1 MVNQQCL
8 VYKFERDLCDA
19 GYVGLIHTPSSTRQ
33 RIEEHKNSS
42 SSISKH
48 FRDKLSLSPEDL
60 TRNFSF
66 LKKCTNK
73 FDCLV
78 YEMFNELRPTL
89 NVQSDLIHDFVISFL
104 KFTSFFLCMF
114 LLSAYVCKNFYTFY
128 VHIYFFVLL
137 FYYSLE
143 SDRSTVETLC
153 LPLIFIVKC
162 CKKPLLIGNEF
173 DD

>member
-1 MVNQQCL
+1 MREAKPPMVNQQRL

-104 KFTSFFLCMF
+104 KFTSFFF
-114 LLSAYVCKNFYTFY
+114 FAYFY
-128 VHIYFFVLL
+128 
-137 FYYSLE
+137 
-143 SDRSTVETLC
+143 C
-153 LPLIFIVKC
+153 PLTPAKIFILFMCIYIFLSFYFIIHLKETEARSKRCVYR
-162 CKKPLLIGNEF
+162 
-173 DD
+173 

>member
-1 MVNQQCL
+1 MREAKPPMVNQQCL

-42 SSISKH
+42 SSISRH

-89 NVQSDLIHDFVISFL
+89 NVQFDLIHGFDLISFL
-104 KFTSFFLCMF
+104 LAF
-114 LLSAYVCKNFYTFY
+114 
-128 VHIYFFVLL
+128 FFVC
-137 FYYSLE
+137 FYCSF
-143 SDRSTVETLC
+143 T
-153 LPLIFIVKC
+153 PAKIFILFMCIYISLFFYFIIRLKVTEARSKRC
-162 CKKPLLIGNEF
+162 VYR
-173 DD
+173 